1 MSESESELES
11 DDDEQGMTVVP
22 TSKAKR
28 GAGAGVGG
36 GAGGGRSDTCNE
48 AAILLKL
55 EQLSTVKV
63 PLRQGPS
70 SSPDGSGRRCTPEGG
85 RRTPRHCLGSRAS
98 RLLSRRFHTAFDHAG
113 SSGAASTRTATTRRG
128 SRHSTSRRP
137 SRSRWTRSMRDSG
150 SWPSTPRLWR
160 PSSRRRR
167 ALTPA
172 PFLTRAHHALT
183 TRSPRAHHALTTRSP
198 RLPPARTR

>member
-85 RRTPRHCLGSRAS
+85 EADAQALPREPSEPPPQPPISHCL
-98 RLLSRRFHTAFDHAG
+98 
-113 SSGAASTRTATTRRG
+113 
-128 SRHSTSRRP
+128 
-137 SRSRWTRSMRDSG
+137 
-150 SWPSTPRLWR
+150 
-160 PSSRRRR
+160 
-167 ALTPA
+167 
-172 PFLTRAHHALT
+172 
-183 TRSPRAHHALTTRSP
+183 
-198 RLPPARTR
+198 